1 MDEVLAYL
9 KENPTYF
16 LATVDADGNPQV
28 RPFGTIAKFEG
39 KLYIQTGKV
48 KPVSDQMIAHPR
60 VAISAV
66 DTKGG
71 WLRLEADAV
80 LDDRVEAREAVP
92 TIGSKR
98 ARPCSASTP
107 SCRTCTRQT
116 TATARYLHLR
126 TQPPRSARS
135 PQSPKPSR
143 SNQEPQHLRPQ
154 HDKGEPRS

>member
-9 KENPTYF
+9 KENPIYF

-48 KPVSDQMIAHPR
+48 KPVSDQMLAHPR

-80 LDDRVEAREAVP
+80 LDDRVEAREAVLGEYP
-92 TIGSKR
+92 ELRSMYAADDGNCEVF
-98 ARPCSASTP
+98 ALENA
-107 SCRTCTRQT
+107 
-116 TATARYLHLR
+116 TATFCSFTAE
-126 TQPPRSARS
+126 
-135 PQSPKPSR
+135 PKTITF
-143 SNQEPQHLRPQ
+143 
-154 HDKGEPRS
+154 

>member
-48 KPVSDQMIAHPR
+48 KPVSDQMLAHPR

-80 LDDRVEAREAVP
+80 LDDRVEAREAVLGEYP
-92 TIGSKR
+92 ELQSMYAADDGNCEVF
-98 ARPCSASTP
+98 ALENA
-107 SCRTCTRQT
+107 
-116 TATARYLHLR
+116 TATFCSFTAE
-126 TQPPRSARS
+126 
-135 PQSPKPSR
+135 PKTIT
-143 SNQEPQHLRPQ
+143 L
-154 HDKGEPRS
+154 